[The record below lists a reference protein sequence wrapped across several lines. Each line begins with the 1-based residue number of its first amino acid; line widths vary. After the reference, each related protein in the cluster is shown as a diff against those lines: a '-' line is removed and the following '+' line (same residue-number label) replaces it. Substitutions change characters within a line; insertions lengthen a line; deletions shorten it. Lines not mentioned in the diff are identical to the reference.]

1 MGCNCKTIKTVNTI
15 NELYGDG
22 KKDVKINLNTILLR
36 LLFLI
41 MVIARSP
48 LFLIYIIF
56 RGIFSNK
63 PIDIRKI
70 LKLKHV

>member
-1 MGCNCKTIKTVNTI
+1 MGCNCKTVKTINTI

-22 KKDVKINLNTILLR
+22 KKGVKLSLNTILLR
-36 LLFLI
+36 ILFLLI
-41 MVIARSP
+41 VIAILP
-48 LFLIYIIF
+48 LFLVYIIF